1 MTHPPDLFDN
11 DPVFNA
17 TQSEK
22 QKRLR
27 NHRGQFCSQEQQRI
41 DRIEHENQVLRI
53 KVQRY
58 LRAWHAAVCRAA
70 KAERE
75 LLSLKQQYNY
85 EQNHIQQQPRRDT

>member
-11 DPVFNA
+11 DPAFN
-17 TQSEK
+17 TPQQEK

-58 LRAWHAAVCRAA
+58 LRAWHAAACQAA

-75 LLSLKQQYNY
+75 LLSLKKQYNY
-85 EQNHIQQQPRRDT
+85 EQNHIQQQGRNS